1 MTTPTPESPGEPES
15 LVTLTRCE
23 TLMDAD
29 SLRSRL
35 SAAGI
40 ESWIPDEALMQ
51 TVGWNLNTYGFVR
64 VQVSSCDYES
74 AKTVHELI
82 KQESLNPVDDK
93 SEPIVNR
100 AEIPLSSGMKTF
112 ALIIPIFTCA
122 GFALYALAKNGYVRQ
137 GCDRK
142 ARELGTWFVAGIVVW
157 FLLIAILTTRAR

>member
-1 MTTPTPESPGEPES
+1 MGLAIRFS
-15 LVTLTRCE
+15 VTE
-23 TLMDAD
+23 FEQKSAH
-29 SLRSRL
+29 RSNRTA
-35 SAAGI
+35 SR
-40 ESWIPDEALMQ
+40 
-51 TVGWNLNTYGFVR
+51 FV
-64 VQVSSCDYES
+64 CES

-82 KQESLNPVDDK
+82 EQESLNPVDDK